1 MKVFISGGGTGGHF
15 YPAFSVAEY
24 LKEKGFKVYYIGTTN
39 GIESKKS
46 FPADEKYLY
55 PMKAVRGKGLI
66 GKILGIFSLIKT
78 TFNVLKILKKEKP
91 DISICFG
98 GYTSIPLGIGS
109 YLTKTPIFIHEQNS
123 IPSYSNK
130 ILSFFSRKIFI
141 TFENSKNYFKENKTI
156 LTGLPLRKSLVEKAR
171 NYTYIPNERKT
182 ILVIG
187 GSQGSKKLSQIAIN
201 IASNIDADII
211 LIKGKWDINIPHI
224 KNLTVYDYVDNIE
237 ELYIK
242 SDVVI
247 SRAGSSSV
255 NEILCFGKYTIFVP
269 YPYAASNHQYYNV
282 KWLYE
287 KGLCDLIEEKELD
300 ENRLKK
306 SLEEALKKDLT
317 LLSKEIKKY
326 AIFDSDKKIVE
337 NILDEIKTY
346 RT

>member
-24 LKEKGFKVYYIGTTN
+24 LKDKCFKVYYIGTTN
-39 GIESKKS
+39 GIENKKS
-46 FPADEKYLY
+46 FPADEEYLY

-66 GKILGIFSLIKT
+66 GKMLGIFSLIKT
-78 TFNVLKILKKEKP
+78 TLRVLKILRKEKP

-98 GYTSIPLGIGS
+98 GYTSIPLGIAS
-109 YLTKTPIFIHEQNS
+109 FLTKTPLFIHEQNS
-123 IPSYSNK
+123 IPSYSNR
-130 ILSFFSRKIFI
+130 ILSLFSRKIFI
-141 TFENSKNYFKENKTI
+141 TFKNSKNYFKESKTI
-156 LTGLPLRKSLVEKAR
+156 LTGLPLRKILVEKAKS
-171 NYTYIPNERKT
+171 YTYIPNERKT
-182 ILVIG
+182 ILVLG
-187 GSQGSKKLSQIAIN
+187 GSQGSKKLSQITIN
-201 IASNIDADII
+201 IASKIDTDII
-211 LIKGKWDINIPHI
+211 LIKGKWDIDIPNI

-242 SDVVI
+242 SDIVI

-255 NEILCFGKYTIFVP
+255 NEILCFGKYTIFIP

-300 ENRLKK
+300 EEKLKK
-306 SLEEALKKDLT
+306 SIEEAFKKDLA
-317 LLSKEIKKY
+317 LLNKEIKKY